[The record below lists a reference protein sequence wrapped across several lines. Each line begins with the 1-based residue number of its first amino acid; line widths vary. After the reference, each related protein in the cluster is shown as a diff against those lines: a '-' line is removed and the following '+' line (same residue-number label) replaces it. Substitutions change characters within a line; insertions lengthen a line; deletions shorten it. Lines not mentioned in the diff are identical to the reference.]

1 MFTKGDQTM
10 TDGRVNHPV
19 RPRQPAIRTV
29 LWLLFAFVSAAA
41 GGCGPGGPAR
51 FPVSGEV
58 RFEGQPVQDGVVSL
72 FSRET
77 GIASG
82 GRLDAQGRFRIAEGM
97 PAGSYVVTVAP
108 PPSDVAPPMVGSDP
122 LVAYPNIPQKYW
134 SDTTS
139 DLTATVESGRREP
152 LRFDLVP

>member
-1 MFTKGDQTM
+1 M
-10 TDGRVNHPV
+10 HH
-19 RPRQPAIRTV
+19 V
-29 LWLLFAFVSAAA
+29 LWLLFGFVLGAA
-41 GGCGPGGPAR
+41 GGCRAGGPAR

-58 RFEGQPVQDGVVSL
+58 RFEGQPVQDGIVSL

-82 GRLDAQGRFRIAEGM
+82 GRLDDKGRFTVAEGM
-97 PAGSYVVTVAP
+97 PAGSYVVTVRP
-108 PPSDVAPPMVGSDP
+108 PPSDVAPPMVAPDP
-122 LVAYPNIPQKYW
+122 LVAYPNIPKKYW

-139 DLTATVESGRREP
+139 DLTATVESSRREP